1 MSFDTVNITLPPSIV
16 GAYDSKPWPHCDQ
29 APERHGMN
37 CVQGIVQLSQAGP
50 NDGGLMVLKG
60 SAKYFDQFFEE
71 NPVTGPTPWRSVKHK
86 DFHPFMEKDVEWYQ
100 ARGCEAI
107 KVCAE
112 PGDLIIWDSR
122 TVHVSIATPS
132 SIMKGY

>member
-1 MSFDTVNITLPPSIV
+1 
-16 GAYDSKPWPHCDQ
+16 
-29 APERHGMN
+29 MN